1 MTNSVR
7 QNVIE
12 LILEITKQ
20 GNAFDLLEQALA
32 KMDKETLGAS
42 LLECGIIPE
51 RFDHDS
57 SEEKLWAKYCD
68 ILLAKS
74 WTALNIPAEVLRA
87 RGDSADVFGRT
98 DAYTIVGDA
107 KAFRL
112 SRTAKNQKDFKIQA
126 LDDWRKSNTYALL
139 VSPLFQYPNRQSQ
152 IYQQAIERN
161 VTLLSYVH
169 FRFLLIYFDG
179 QDLSALWRIGEKL
192 APSKTDWD
200 TIDDTVCQI
209 IEMDIEALSKFKLQA
224 IEETRKIGEEGINY
238 WQSRIEAYQQLSQE
252 EAVARLVK
260 AEKIKAKI
268 NTIKRAMQISLEV

>member
-42 LLECGIIPE
+42 LLKCGIIPE

-260 AEKIKAKI
+260 AEKIEARI

>member
-42 LLECGIIPE
+42 LLKCGIIPE

-192 APSKTDWD
+192 APSKTEWD

-260 AEKIKAKI
+260 AEKIEARI

>member
-42 LLECGIIPE
+42 LLKCGIIPE

-74 WTALNIPAEVLRA
+74 WTGLNIPAEVLRA
-87 RGDSADVFGRT
+87 RGDSA
-98 DAYTIVGDA
+98 
-107 KAFRL
+107 
-112 SRTAKNQKDFKIQA
+112 
-126 LDDWRKSNTYALL
+126 
-139 VSPLFQYPNRQSQ
+139 
-152 IYQQAIERN
+152 
-161 VTLLSYVH
+161 
-169 FRFLLIYFDG
+169 
-179 QDLSALWRIGEKL
+179 
-192 APSKTDWD
+192 WD

-224 IEETRKIGEEGINY
+224 IEETRKIGEGINY

-260 AEKIKAKI
+260 AEKIEAKI
-268 NTIKRAMQISLEV
+268 NTIKRAMQISLEA